1 MYPLAIASSCCSE
14 MENLIGDVNR
24 SVATLAVT
32 TLLQVEN
39 EANVDRLLKQIA
51 SFITEVSDEYKMVVV
66 DAIRSLCLKFKAKHQ
81 TIMNVL
87 STMLRDE
94 GGFNY
99 KKRIV
104 DTLIELIEVVPES
117 KERGLAHLCEF
128 IEDCE
133 FTYLATKI
141 LHLLGT
147 EGPKTKNPALYIR
160 YIYNRYEAT
169 LRCAWPPPITR
180 DILTVLVCAE
190 LF

>member
-1 MYPLAIASSCCSE
+1 MFPTAIASSCCFE

-39 EANVDRLLKQIA
+39 ESSVDRLLKQIA
-51 SFITEVSDEYKMVVV
+51 AFITEVSDEYKIVVV
-66 DAIRSLCLKFKAKHQ
+66 DSIRSLCLKYKAKHQ
-81 TIMNVL
+81 TVMNVL

-94 GGFNY
+94 GGYNY

-104 DTLIELIEVVPES
+104 DTLMHLIDVVPES

-141 LHLLGT
+141 L
-147 EGPKTKNPALYIR
+147 
-160 YIYNRYEAT
+160 
-169 LRCAWPPPITR
+169 
-180 DILTVLVCAE
+180 
-190 LF
+190 